1 MTISISTNLKI
12 SAAAQ
17 ENALSK
23 DQKRFNTLIEKID
36 IYRQTL
42 ATLKADITA
51 FDVVFAHE
59 YYPQVRAIDALKAQ
73 LIKQIDQTAGQ
84 TKINKRLEKIIGEL
98 IYSLGKE
105 MLDTDSEPALKAIF
119 SYWCNIDIDQEHSAE
134 KGHAEQSL
142 QDELKTVTDDAD
154 TGQREQAQSAAEI
167 AEENADAAATEA
179 ENAKREHARR
189 RQAAK
194 QARIEQQEKEVS
206 LSIREVYRKLAS
218 MLHPDREQDEQ
229 KRIEKNS
236 LMQEVN
242 AAYDARDLLRL
253 LELQLRLEQIDQQ
266 HLASLSTE
274 KLQHYLQVLA
284 EQEKELRSEIQYMT
298 DTFRQRYN
306 ISRHEKI
313 SVQVNHLKKEAKNLQ
328 KIVTALDRDIRFLQ
342 QTGDINMMLSAF
354 GYH

>member
-36 IYRQTL
+36 TYRQTL

-59 YYPQVRAIDALKAQ
+59 YYPQVRAIDELKVQ

-84 TKINKRLEKIIGEL
+84 TKINKRLEKVIGEL

-119 SYWCNIDIDQEHSAE
+119 SYWCNIDIDQEHSTE
-134 KGHAEQSL
+134 KGHAEQNL
-142 QDELKTVTDDAD
+142 QDELKTMTDVGSPDDAD
-154 TGQREQAQSAAEI
+154 TGQQEQAQFA
-167 AEENADAAATEA
+167 A

-284 EQEKELRSEIQYMT
+284 EQEKELRSEIQYTT

-328 KIVTALDRDIRFLQ
+328 KIVTALEKDIRFLQ